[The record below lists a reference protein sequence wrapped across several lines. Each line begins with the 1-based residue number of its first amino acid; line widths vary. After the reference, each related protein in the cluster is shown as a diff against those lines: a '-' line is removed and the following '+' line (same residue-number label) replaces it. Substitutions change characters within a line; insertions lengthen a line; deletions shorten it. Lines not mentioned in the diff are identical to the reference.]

1 MKFGGR
7 AGGKV
12 RERLAADITLEFAT
26 STLATPKG
34 EAFKVYLASRNH
46 PIGVIWRGELKAGE
60 SLFQHAERI
69 L

>member
-1 MKFGGR
+1 MKFGD
-7 AGGKV
+7 GGGGTV
-12 RERLAADITLEFAT
+12 RERFNPEITPDAGTRSF
-26 STLATPKG
+26 ATPKG
-34 EAFKVYLASRNH
+34 EALGAFMASRNH